1 MAPGKQTVLSEAL
14 NRLWI
19 QFLPQMEERVRAL
32 ESAGAALAAGT
43 LTVDQRSEAQHAAAH
58 KLAGVLGTFDL
69 TRGTILAREAEIL
82 YATEPE
88 TDAETAA
95 RLTSIA
101 AQLRVIVASRR

>member
-1 MAPGKQTVLSEAL
+1 MVPGKQTVLSEAL

-19 QFLPQMEERVRAL
+19 QFQPQMAERMRAL

-43 LTVDQRSEAQHAAAH
+43 LTVDQRSEAHAAAH

-69 TRGTILAREAEIL
+69 TRGTILAREAEIV

>member
-43 LTVDQRSEAQHAAAH
+43 LTVDQRSEAHAAAH
-58 KLAGVLGTFDL
+58 KLAGVLGSYGL
-69 TRGTILAREAEIL
+69 PRGTQVARELETMYSCPKDPGALLSAHLASLTAELRIIV
-82 YATEPE
+82 E
-88 TDAETAA
+88 T
-95 RLTSIA
+95 RK
-101 AQLRVIVASRR
+101 